1 MVPALITTDIEIWK
15 PSSFPLQSGQ
25 LVRWNSHSGECD
37 IPSNQAEAP
46 PWFLSLPCPANM
58 APFLWSLSTSFTNHE
73 PAGSRASQKLGLRLY
88 VISNRRETDKHFSL
102 FQGRKTEY
110 VKKILHLG
118 LIVEGLQA
126 FFWSDTSDKMAFQ
139 EGWFCGWTWSPKQ
152 FLTDHLEVCLCL
164 CVYWALLSSAYFK
177 WENCNSEMWRY
188 LSKVISQSVA
198 ELRSGPR
205 QSDFNACALT
215 HSAVLPA
222 LGDSERSK

>member
-25 LVRWNSHSGECD
+25 MLRWNSHSGECD

-73 PAGSRASQKLGLRLY
+73 PGGSRASQKLGLRLY
-88 VISNRRETDKHFSL
+88 VILNRRETDKLFSL

-110 VKKILHLG
+110 VKKILHLD

-126 FFWSDTSDKMAFQ
+126 FFWSDTSHRWHSRRDGSVGELGVLNSFWQTISKF
-139 EGWFCGWTWSPKQ
+139 
-152 FLTDHLEVCLCL
+152 V
-164 CVYWALLSSAYFK
+164 CVYNWALLSSAYFK
-177 WENCNSEMWRY
+177 WENSSSEMWRY
-188 LSKVISQSVA
+188 LSKVISQYVA

-205 QSDFNACALT
+205 QSDFSACPPT
-215 HSAVLPA
+215 HSAILPA
-222 LGDSERSK
+222 LGESERSK